1 MEQLKKN
8 LIKLTKVWKSQ
19 RTSDGDGVLL
29 NRVIGTQAMPRLDPF
44 LMLDYIESAAL
55 PAGFPDHMHRGFE
68 TVTYLI
74 KGKFFHED
82 FKGNK
87 GELNAG
93 DVQWMTAGK
102 GIVHAEMP
110 ASTEPSAGFQ
120 LWIDLERANK
130 MCEPNYQ
137 EIKKS
142 EIPEIQN
149 ESFFM
154 RIISGDYFGNKG
166 ACFSKNPVSYF
177 DVQVNKDKE
186 FTVDLGPGVNG
197 FLFLFEGSEVNV
209 QGTKVSRMFAASF
222 STDKD
227 STQLL
232 VEAGNDADCRFLLV
246 FGKPLNQPVF
256 QRGPVVMCSEEDV
269 YKAFSDYKL
278 GINGFE
284 NARKWESQIQ
294 YLNQKY

>member
-1 MEQLKKN
+1 MELKKN
-8 LIKLTKVWKSQ
+8 FTKLLKVWKSQ
-19 RTSDGDGVLL
+19 RVSDGDGVLL
-29 NRVIGTQAMPRLDPF
+29 NRVIGIQAVPRLDPF

-68 TVTYLI
+68 TVTYLV

-102 GIVHAEMP
+102 GIVHSEMP
-110 ASTEPSAGFQ
+110 ASTDPSSGFQ

-142 EIPEIQN
+142 QIPEIIN
-149 ESFFM
+149 DEYEL
-154 RIISGDYFGNKG
+154 RIISGNFNGNKG

-177 DVQVNKDKE
+177 DVKLKKGKE
-186 FTVDLGPGVNG
+186 IEVDIGAGMNG
-197 FLFLFEGSEVNV
+197 FLFVFEGTEADVL
-209 QGTKVSRMFAASF
+209 GTKVNRLYAGSF
-222 STDKD
+222 STNKNDTFISIKTEKD
-227 STQLL
+227 
-232 VEAGNDADCRFLLV
+232 DCRFLLV

-256 QRGPVVMCSEEDV
+256 QRGPVVMCTEEDV
-269 YKAFSDYKL
+269 YKAFNDYKL

-284 NARKWESQIQ
+284 NASKWESKIQ
-294 YLNQKY
+294 YLNGKY

>member
-1 MEQLKKN
+1 MELKKN
-8 LIKLTKVWKSQ
+8 FIKLLKVWKSQ
-19 RTSDGDGVLL
+19 RTSDGDGVTL
-29 NRVIGTQAMPRLDPF
+29 NRVIGIQSVPRLDPF
-44 LMLDYIESAAL
+44 LMLDFIESAAL

-74 KGKFFHED
+74 KGKFYHED

-87 GELNAG
+87 GDLNAG

-110 ASTEPSAGFQ
+110 ASTEPSSGFQ

-137 EIKKS
+137 EIKKDQ
-142 EIPEIQN
+142 IPEIAN
-149 ESFFM
+149 DDFDM
-154 RIISGDYFGNKG
+154 RIISGDYKGNKG
-166 ACFSKNPVSYF
+166 ACFSKNPVSYY
-177 DVQVNKDKE
+177 DIKLKKGKE
-186 FTVDLGPGVNG
+186 IIVDLGSGMNG
-197 FLFLFEGSEVNV
+197 FLFLFEGSDLNVLDTTVN
-209 QGTKVSRMFAASF
+209 RLYAASF
-222 STDKD
+222 ASDKD
-227 STQLL
+227 CTELKIK
-232 VEAGNDADCRFLLV
+232 AGEKGDCRFLLV

-269 YKAFSDYKL
+269 YKAFSDYRS

-284 NARKWESQIQ
+284 NAKNWESQIQ
-294 YLNQKY
+294 YLNEKY

>member
-1 MEQLKKN
+1 MEIKKSFIK
-8 LIKLTKVWKSQ
+8 LIKIWKSQ

-29 NRVIGTQAMPRLDPF
+29 NRVIGIQAVPRLDPF
-44 LMLDYIESAAL
+44 LMLDFIESAAL

-68 TVTYLI
+68 TVTYLV

-110 ASTEPSAGFQ
+110 ASTEPSTGFQ
-120 LWIDLERANK
+120 LWIDLERKNK

-137 EIKKS
+137 EIKK
-142 EIPEIQN
+142 EKIPEIVTD
-149 ESFFM
+149 EYDI
-154 RIISGDYFGNKG
+154 RIISGDFKGNVG
-166 ACFSKNPVSYF
+166 ACFSKNPVSYY
-177 DVQVNKDKE
+177 DIRLKAGKE
-186 FTVDLGPGVNG
+186 FNVDLGAGMNG
-197 FLFLFEGSEVNV
+197 FLFVFEGTAVDV
-209 QGTKVSRMFAASF
+209 QGDKVNRLYAGSF
-222 STDKD
+222 SSNKD
-227 STQLL
+227 STEL
-232 VEAGNDADCRFLLV
+232 VVRAEKEDARFLLV

-269 YKAFSDYKL
+269 YQAFSDYRQ

-294 YLNQKY
+294 YLNEKY